1 MTNYS
6 LIYVKLFYTGLSIS
20 FQLHYLQLQHISR
33 LPKSFLHSYMYTF
46 AALKTGNVLLRKC
59 LISRFKT
66 KILSSSIK
74 NSYTKALLWWTFTVI
89 AVRVFYFF
97 FRCSLVCFSFSLFSI
112 NCSRQCPDAHK
123 IKTRVIK
130 QIKSE

>member
-59 LISRFKT
+59 LISRKRFKT

-89 AVRVFYFF
+89 AIRVFFFIFSVFSCLFQFF
-97 FRCSLVCFSFSLFSI
+97 FIF
-112 NCSRQCPDAHK
+112 HK
-123 IKTRVIK
+123 LLATMPWRPQDKN
-130 QIKSE
+130 KSH

>member
-59 LISRFKT
+59 LISRKRFKT
-66 KILSSSIK
+66 KILSLSKTHIPKHCYGELSLLLLLEFSI
-74 NSYTKALLWWTFTVI
+74 
-89 AVRVFYFF
+89 YFF
-97 FRCSLVCFSFSLFSI
+97 GVLLFVSVFLYF
-112 NCSRQCPDAHK
+112 P
-123 IKTRVIK
+123 
-130 QIKSE
+130 

>member
-46 AALKTGNVLLRKC
+46 AALKTGNVLLKEM
-59 LISRFKT
+59 
-66 KILSSSIK
+66 
-74 NSYTKALLWWTFTVI
+74 
-89 AVRVFYFF
+89 
-97 FRCSLVCFSFSLFSI
+97 
-112 NCSRQCPDAHK
+112 PDFQET
-123 IKTRVIK
+123 I
-130 QIKSE
+130 

>member
-59 LISRFKT
+59 LISRKRFKT

-89 AVRVFYFF
+89 AIRVFFFIFSVFSCLFQFF
-97 FRCSLVCFSFSLFSI
+97 FIF
-112 NCSRQCPDAHK
+112 HK
-123 IKTRVIK
+123 LLATMPWHPQDKN
-130 QIKSE
+130 KSH

>member
-97 FRCSLVCFSFSLFSI
+97 FSVFSCLFQFFFI
-112 NCSRQCPDAHK
+112 FHK
-123 IKTRVIK
+123 LFATMPWRPQDKN
-130 QIKSE
+130 KSH